1 MKIAAAG
8 PSLAAAA
15 LLFTACGGPSAASK
29 KSVNALLASAQFSA
43 AEEHLFKAKETE
55 YGKKNAVLYYMDMG
69 AVLHHAGKYKESDE
83 HLDKAE
89 MRMEELYTKSV
100 TKASGML
107 LLNDNTADYAGEAFE
122 RALTNVFRALNY
134 VFLGKPEEAVVEARK
149 VEQFLTE
156 LNDKREKK
164 AVYKDDAFARYLDSL
179 LYADIGKMDDAKISY
194 RAALAAY
201 KWYASDYSTPEP
213 SFDLKEK
220 TKGSGEIV
228 FIHYNGVAPRKIS
241 KTFQVAWGQG
251 VAAVNATKG
260 DGDADAGSARVQNA
274 LRAAAL
280 GNHITVAYPD
290 YVQDPFRIRASEVSI
305 DEEDP
310 EPTQLMEDI
319 TAIAMKDLADR
330 NALIKTRAVARATVK
345 FILAKTASDAVTKQY
360 GKGWGLAA
368 KVVAGGAAAASEVA
382 DIRGWAT
389 LPAQI
394 RMARVKASPG
404 KHSLTVR
411 FKDGAGGIVSTQVFR
426 DVKVQQGKRTYLS
439 YRTAS

>member
-1 MKIAAAG
+1 M
-8 PSLAAAA
+8 
-15 LLFTACGGPSAASK
+15 
-29 KSVNALLASAQFSA
+29 N
-43 AEEHLFKAKETE
+43 
-55 YGKKNAVLYYMDMG
+55 NVL
-69 AVLHHAGKYKESDE
+69 
-83 HLDKAE
+83 
-89 MRMEELYTKSV
+89 
-100 TKASGML
+100 
-107 LLNDNTADYAGEAFE
+107 
-122 RALTNVFRALNY
+122 RAPNQL
-134 VFLGKPEEAVVEARK
+134 FLGKPEEAVVEARK

-201 KWYASDYSTPEP
+201 KWYASDYNTPEP
-213 SFDLKEK
+213 SFDLKER